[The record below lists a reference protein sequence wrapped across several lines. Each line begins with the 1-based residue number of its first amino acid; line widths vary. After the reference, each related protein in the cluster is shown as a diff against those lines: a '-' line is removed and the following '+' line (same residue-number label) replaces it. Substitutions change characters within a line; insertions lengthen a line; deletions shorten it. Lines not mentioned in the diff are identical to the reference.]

1 MIQCKSLNVILFNLQ
16 LKKLKSGIENG
27 TEVELKLSSNVFD
40 DSNDENNFTHK
51 IRKAIANNSL
61 ANIKLSKTQFYKIG
75 QSRRFL
81 DSILGPILKNQ

>member
-27 TEVELKLSSNVFD
+27 TEVKLKLSSNVFD

-51 IRKAIANNSL
+51 IRKAIANNS
-61 ANIKLSKTQFYKIG
+61 
-75 QSRRFL
+75 
-81 DSILGPILKNQ
+81 